1 MQAVSVI
8 VFRLELIEFD
18 SHVLFPYVF
27 FFFFLYKEEI
37 SPIGAE
43 DHSVKLMEVLS
54 AYKLPTCAYQI
65 DTFY

>member
-18 SHVLFPYVF
+18 SHVLFPYV
-27 FFFFLYKEEI
+27 FLYKEEI

-54 AYKLPTCAYQI
+54 AYKLPTCSYQI